1 MKDDGILNEVRYL
14 RLTCAPNIRER
25 RKVENK
31 FVKHSKE
38 ELLQQKKNV
47 LKPETEETSNIDI
60 LHSSLVGP
68 DSSEVVEQKGEEAVE
83 IGTVCIFKCVLDETK
98 VGVVLSEDTIQFYQ
112 PSRYG
117 FQPED
122 LTEESSKWRLQSK
135 IEDFDF
141 ITRRTG
147 VLLR

>member
-1 MKDDGILNEVRYL
+1 M
-14 RLTCAPNIRER
+14 
-25 RKVENK
+25 
-31 FVKHSKE
+31 
-38 ELLQQKKNV
+38 
-47 LKPETEETSNIDI
+47 
-60 LHSSLVGP
+60 VGP

-141 ITRRTG
+141 ITRMTG
-147 VLLR
+147 VFLRCSVNVNKPS